1 MAETRTREVT
11 GVDPAQWMALLQQG
25 DEEALEKLLTH
36 YDGMLRYIAGG
47 ILEAPQD
54 REDCL
59 AQVRL
64 KLWESRGQY
73 DPARSSPATWLTAL
87 CRNAAVDHLRRLQ
100 RQGYGELSET
110 HPDPAP
116 GPEEQ
121 AERREVEERL
131 RALVESME
139 EPDRTLFLRYYYEEE
154 PLDQVCR
161 DLKMRPSTARSRLCR
176 GRRKLKERLTQ
187 EGGMLD
193 AQSHP

>member
-1 MAETRTREVT
+1 MGSEMCIR
-11 GVDPAQWMALLQQG
+11 
-25 DEEALEKLLTH
+25 
-36 YDGMLRYIAGG
+36 
-47 ILEAPQD
+47 D
-54 REDCL
+54 RDQEDCL
-59 AQVRL
+59 AQVRA
-64 KLWESRGQY
+64 KLWEGRHQY
-73 DPARSSPATWLTAL
+73 VREKASPTTWLTAL
-87 CRNAAVDHLRRLQ
+87 CRNAAYDRLRAQARQ
-100 RQGYGELSET
+100 RERTGALDET
-110 HPDPAP
+110 LADPAP

-121 AERREVEERL
+121 AERREAEERL

-161 DLKMRPSTARSRLCR
+161 ALRMRPSTARSRLCR

>member
-1 MAETRTREVT
+1 MAETRTRDVT

-25 DEEALEKLLTH
+25 DSEALERLLTH

-73 DPARSSPATWLTAL
+73 DPERSSPATWLTAL

-100 RQGYGELSET
+100 RQGSGELPRPT
-110 HPDPAP
+110 RTPLPARRAAAP
-116 GPEEQ
+116 KGADSGLERALNTLSARDRNLVYRKYYYLQ
-121 AERREVEERL
+121 TTAGWAAELGLTERAVEE
-131 RALVESME
+131 S
-139 EPDRTLFLRYYYEEE
+139 
-154 PLDQVCR
+154 C
-161 DLKMRPSTARSRLCR
+161 TASA
-176 GRRKLKERLTQ
+176 EN
-187 EGGMLD
+187 
-193 AQSHP
+193 S